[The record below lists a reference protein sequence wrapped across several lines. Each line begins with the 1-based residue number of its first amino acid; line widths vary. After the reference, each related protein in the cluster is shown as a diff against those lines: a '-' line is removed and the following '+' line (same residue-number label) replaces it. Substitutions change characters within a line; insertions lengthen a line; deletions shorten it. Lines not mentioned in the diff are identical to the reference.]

1 MLGQCILWDQPFLG
15 LGMEILRCRDGL
27 HQSAGRVEHKEV
39 QRALAAH
46 SSVHHRTSFPL
57 QASSEKIWRAGKLLF
72 TYLTSTS
79 PSLIR
84 DHKHHLRHHRWG
96 LQHPP
101 HLWGPSEGSWVPQ
114 PHSGGFP
121 HASLSL
127 QEVLLREG
135 AGGLDAE
142 CRAGH
147 PDAKPSH
154 RRGAGAGGRRGP
166 DAR

>member
-1 MLGQCILWDQPFLG
+1 MGFTRVLGG
-15 LGMEILRCRDGL
+15 LSTKRC
-27 HQSAGRVEHKEV
+27 KE
-39 QRALAAH
+39 L
-46 SSVHHRTSFPL
+46 SLPTPSVHHRTSFPL

-96 LQHPP
+96 FQHPP